1 MPIFRKDL
9 SRNLRT
15 DSVIVRNTSADV
27 RRSRGGQMSGHYHPY
42 RRLHSS
48 LSLASDHQD
57 WLDNL
62 ARLRE
67 RIASQIQEQKLASE
81 HGQSSIGEYQQRH
94 PPYVSYSSH
103 LSPIKAEPEEVKEVK
118 KPSSILEDHD
128 RVSSM
133 FLHPPTKAS
142 WFGFRPPSP
151 SAERKPVANSHVSSH
166 VYPQT
171 RDYLDTCFYSA
182 GESFFSDPASRAKR
196 GRPRKHAPKVP
207 LPPLY
212 VFIR

>member
-1 MPIFRKDL
+1 M
-9 SRNLRT
+9 
-15 DSVIVRNTSADV
+15 
-27 RRSRGGQMSGHYHPY
+27 QMSAHYHPY
-42 RRLHSS
+42 RRLQSS
-48 LSLASDHQD
+48 LTLASDHQD

-67 RIASQIQEQKLASE
+67 RIASQIEEQKLASE
-81 HGQSSIGEYQQRH
+81 HGQSIGEYQPRH
-94 PPYVSYSSH
+94 PPYVSYSSPLIPSHH
-103 LSPIKAEPEEVKEVK
+103 LSAIKAEPEEPEEVK
-118 KPSSILEDHD
+118 MPSSKSSIILEDHD

-151 SAERKPVANSHVSSH
+151 SADRKPLVLNSHVSSH
-166 VYPQT
+166 VYPPAPT

-182 GESFFSDPASRAKR
+182 GESFFSDQASRAKR
-196 GRPRKHAPKVP
+196 GRPRKHAPTVP